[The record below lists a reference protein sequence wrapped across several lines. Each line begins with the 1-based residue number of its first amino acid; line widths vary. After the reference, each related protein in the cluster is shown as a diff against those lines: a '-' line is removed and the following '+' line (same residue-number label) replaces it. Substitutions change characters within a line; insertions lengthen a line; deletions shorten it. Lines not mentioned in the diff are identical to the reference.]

1 MLNPLDINKRK
12 HEVERAISPQNLS
25 MAERSARK
33 GSISKME
40 ECFKYWNSF
49 SVDETLSLHHTLDIV
64 KECLSHNNDDYVKD
78 KISFI
83 LENNLIPKLHK
94 KESLLELNTFSID
107 CGLPNL
113 KLLSKCN
120 EMITYDRILRNQNTL
135 ENGIEVTSYRD
146 LEECVMDICN
156 AYNNSGLSMKE
167 KYALSV
173 ESSLYT
179 KYLLSNIIMV
189 NESDED
195 IIDLVDLFFALNCNE
210 QFEYNKIN
218 PISLNEDIN
227 SFSYSVVNGMMSGMY
242 INGGWTV
249 DQMISRLPHGEL
261 KKYEK
266 ANKLHPLDVI
276 DLEMS
281 KSISAYTNNESTNSD
296 RSEFIKKKID
306 GRKYNCIAFYEN
318 ASLSKL
324 SILYKKGENLV
335 IVPIYSKF
343 GESQPLII
351 ERGVPRNLYEET
363 DNLIYLDEKKLMKK
377 LEKKV
382 KSIDFKNIK
391 TLNELKKKIDNMCT
405 KFFTKKDTSVLD
417 EVPGVFTCVRASC
430 IAGAFAVHPMFGA
443 VAFMTNKFMKMHFER
458 KQKDKVL
465 KQYDAEIKKIESK
478 IEKCKSDKTK
488 ENYKKYLKELK
499 DNRSTLEEY
508 YDQFFTDDE
517 LYDNFDESTEVL
529 NELSLTNSLKL
540 AKEKFKKNFVK
551 MSDKEKKLSTQ
562 MDNAYD
568 RFVYQVEK
576 NLSNK
581 NREAVIKGS
590 LIPSFSAMLK
600 LAMAAATV
608 SFISPALAGI
618 TVMGGIAASK
628 NATRKER
635 KYILDEIDIQLNIV
649 EKKLQLAENNNDM
662 KAYEQLL
669 RLKRQLESEK
679 NRIIYKRKRSI
690 VATKYN

>member
-12 HEVERAISPQNLS
+12 HEVEQAISPQNLS
-25 MAERSARK
+25 MTERSARK

-64 KECLSHNNDDYVKD
+64 KECLSHNNDEYVKD

-135 ENGIEVTSYRD
+135 ENGIEVTSYKD

-189 NESDED
+189 NESNED

-210 QFEYNKIN
+210 QFEYDKIN

-281 KSISAYTNNESTNSD
+281 KSISAYTNNESTDSY
-296 RSEFIKKKID
+296 RSEFVKKKID
-306 GRKYNCIAFYEN
+306 G
-318 ASLSKL
+318 
-324 SILYKKGENLV
+324 
-335 IVPIYSKF
+335 
-343 GESQPLII
+343 
-351 ERGVPRNLYEET
+351 ERR
-363 DNLIYLDEKKLMKK
+363 
-377 LEKKV
+377 
-382 KSIDFKNIK
+382 
-391 TLNELKKKIDNMCT
+391 
-405 KFFTKKDTSVLD
+405 
-417 EVPGVFTCVRASC
+417 
-430 IAGAFAVHPMFGA
+430 
-443 VAFMTNKFMKMHFER
+443 
-458 KQKDKVL
+458 
-465 KQYDAEIKKIESK
+465 
-478 IEKCKSDKTK
+478 
-488 ENYKKYLKELK
+488 
-499 DNRSTLEEY
+499 
-508 YDQFFTDDE
+508 
-517 LYDNFDESTEVL
+517 
-529 NELSLTNSLKL
+529 
-540 AKEKFKKNFVK
+540 
-551 MSDKEKKLSTQ
+551 
-562 MDNAYD
+562 
-568 RFVYQVEK
+568 
-576 NLSNK
+576 
-581 NREAVIKGS
+581 
-590 LIPSFSAMLK
+590 
-600 LAMAAATV
+600 
-608 SFISPALAGI
+608 
-618 TVMGGIAASK
+618 
-628 NATRKER
+628 
-635 KYILDEIDIQLNIV
+635 
-649 EKKLQLAENNNDM
+649 
-662 KAYEQLL
+662 
-669 RLKRQLESEK
+669 
-679 NRIIYKRKRSI
+679 
-690 VATKYN
+690 

>member
-12 HEVERAISPQNLS
+12 HEVEQAISPQNLS
-25 MAERSARK
+25 MTERSARK

-64 KECLSHNNDDYVKD
+64 KECLSNNNDEYVKD

-135 ENGIEVTSYRD
+135 EKGIEVTSYKD

-189 NESDED
+189 NESNKD

-249 DQMISRLPHGEL
+249 DQMLSKLPHGEL

-266 ANKLHPLDVI
+266 ANKLHLLDVI

-281 KSISAYTNNESTNSD
+281 KSISAYTNNESGNSY

-306 GRKYNCIAFYEN
+306 GKSYNCIAFYEN

-335 IVPIYSKF
+335 VVPIYSKF

-351 ERGVPRNLYEET
+351 ERGVARNLYEET

-391 TLNELKKKIDNMCT
+391 TINELKKKINNMCT
-405 KFFTKKDTSVLD
+405 KFFTKKDTAILD
-417 EVPGVFTCVRASC
+417 EVPGVFTCIRASC
-430 IAGAFAVHPMFGA
+430 IAGAFAIHPMFGA
-443 VAFMTNKFMKMHFER
+443 VTFMTNKFMKMHFER

-508 YDQFFTDDE
+508 YDQFFSDDE
-517 LYDNFDESTEVL
+517 LYDSFDESVEVL
-529 NELSLTNSLKL
+529 NELSFTNTLKL

-551 MSDKEKKLSTQ
+551 MSDKEKQLSSQ

-600 LAMAAATV
+600 LAMAAGTI

-635 KYILDEIDIQLNIV
+635 KYILDEIDIQLEIV